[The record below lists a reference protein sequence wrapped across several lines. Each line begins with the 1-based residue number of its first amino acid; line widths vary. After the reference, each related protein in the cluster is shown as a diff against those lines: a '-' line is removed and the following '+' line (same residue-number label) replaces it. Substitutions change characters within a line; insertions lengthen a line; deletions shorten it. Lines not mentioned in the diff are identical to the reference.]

1 MRGSKSIRGAVAG
14 VVAALSLLSAS
25 GTASGQAIA
34 IVGSPC
40 TPQGA
45 MARTPDGVAV
55 VCTTTILDNQ
65 PKWREA
71 SPTNGGTSAPV
82 ATTAPPESPPTT
94 TAEPAP
100 STSTTAPATTTT
112 TRGGASPTTT
122 LPLPTTGLATDRE
135 VALALMLLVGGL
147 AFVMVGNG
155 RPRYRID

>member
-1 MRGSKSIRGAVAG
+1 MAVL
-14 VVAALSLLSAS
+14 AALSLLVGSGHASA
-25 GTASGQAIA
+25 QAVA
-34 IVGSPC
+34 TVGSPC

-71 SPTNGGTSAPV
+71 SPTNGGTAPPV
-82 ATTAPPESPPTT
+82 ATTAAPEPTSPST
-94 TAEPAP
+94 TAETTPSTS
-100 STSTTAPATTTT
+100 STSTTAPRTTTPGT
-112 TRGGASPTTT
+112 AAPTTT

-135 VALALMLLVGGL
+135 IALALMLLVGGF
-147 AFVMVGNG
+147 AFVVLGNS